1 MRHLKISVAVIAALL
16 SVSNLA
22 LAQSVEDCRARAQRA
37 SDNTS
42 GSLAG
47 AARGAVGGAV
57 IGGLLGRSTGAK
69 RGAALGGIVKGVQT
83 KDNKQEAY
91 NEEFERC
98 MRERESR

>member
-1 MRHLKISVAVIAALL
+1 MRHLKISAAVIVALL

-22 LAQSVEDCRARAQRA
+22 LAQSADDCRARAERA

-47 AARGAVGGAV
+47 AARGALGGAAL
-57 IGGLLGRSTGAK
+57 GGLLGRSKGAG
-69 RGAALGGIVKGVQT
+69 RGAALGGIVKGVQH
-83 KDNKQEAY
+83 KDNKRDAY

-98 MRERESR
+98 MRERERR